1 MDQKEMSLIE
11 EQIKSLPKG
20 SITIKRI
27 NGKEY
32 EYWQFR
38 DKGKQVTKRVK
49 GEMLETLRRQIEE
62 RKRLE
67 QLLKNDLTGVPS
79 EVIDDPDDHFNGIVR
94 TGDELLRFAEP
105 VSRYKKREIVTQL
118 REYIYGPPNDRV
130 FILYGLRRTGK
141 TTMIRQVILEMSE
154 EMRKATAFIQI
165 TPKDTLSSLN
175 QDLKALERPVTGTF
189 LSTKLR
195 FLRTS

>member
-79 EVIDDPDDHFNGIVR
+79 EVIDDPDENMGR
-94 TGDELLRFAEP
+94 LKDEGVDYL
-105 VSRYKKREIVTQL
+105 VYQI
-118 REYIYGPPNDRV
+118 
-130 FILYGLRRTGK
+130 
-141 TTMIRQVILEMSE
+141 SE
-154 EMRKATAFIQI
+154 FDDDPGA
-165 TPKDTLSSLN
+165 
-175 QDLKALERPVTGTF
+175 
-189 LSTKLR
+189 
-195 FLRTS
+195 

>member
-67 QLLKNDLTGVPS
+67 Q
-79 EVIDDPDDHFNGIVR
+79 
-94 TGDELLRFAEP
+94 
-105 VSRYKKREIVTQL
+105 
-118 REYIYGPPNDRV
+118 
-130 FILYGLRRTGK
+130 
-141 TTMIRQVILEMSE
+141 
-154 EMRKATAFIQI
+154 
-165 TPKDTLSSLN
+165 
-175 QDLKALERPVTGTF
+175 
-189 LSTKLR
+189 
-195 FLRTS
+195 